1 MVILKK
7 PFLPLYRDGWDGFF
21 PTCIGIREKWNTR
34 MRVQLIT
41 GVVVENM
48 DFRLCTT

>member
-1 MVILKK
+1 MSVEK
-7 PFLPLYRDGWDGFF
+7 PFLSIYIMTFGTVFYMEQKG
-21 PTCIGIREKWNTR
+21 KWNTR